1 MNPSDLVLP
10 SYDLSPVTFAA
21 LLVMHGHYA
30 LEDIHIGYPERP
42 QREAVRQ
49 ILAVEKRKDGG
60 CQILINQP
68 PSLTECLEVAAT
80 DLKPLLEQAIQAIYG
95 ATFHVRVAL
104 EVEIIKRSMT
114 FSPEGMQVIPIPEG
128 LEEREAHLLATYYP
142 YRKQIQRDLALA
154 AICFSFV
161 LDCPVRVEA
170 EEAVK
175 HSSGAKLGK
184 GILEVSRLGGA
195 APTDGIYVVL
205 GPIPADRVGLFVPG
219 SYKHRVF
226 LHGLCDL
233 LFPGYAVRIEIAVE
247 KGEDIPW
254 TMEDK
259 HRSRR
264 LGYGTI
270 LRT

>member
-10 SYDLSPVTFAA
+10 SYDLSPVTYAA
-21 LLVMHGHYA
+21 LLVMHGQYA
-30 LEDIHIGYPERP
+30 LEDIYISYPERS
-42 QREAVRQ
+42 QREAARQ
-49 ILAVEKRKDGG
+49 ILAVEKREDGG
-60 CQILINQP
+60 CQILINP
-68 PSLTECLEVAAT
+68 PPLLTECLRAAT
-80 DLKPLLEQAIQAIYG
+80 GTTPLPEQAIQAIYG
-95 ATFHVRVAL
+95 ATFQVRVAL
-104 EVEIIKRSMT
+104 EVEIVKRSMT

-154 AICFSFV
+154 ASCFSFV
-161 LDCPVRVEA
+161 LDCPVRVEV
-170 EEAVK
+170 EEAVR

-233 LFPGYAVRIEIAVE
+233 LFPGYVVRIEIAVE